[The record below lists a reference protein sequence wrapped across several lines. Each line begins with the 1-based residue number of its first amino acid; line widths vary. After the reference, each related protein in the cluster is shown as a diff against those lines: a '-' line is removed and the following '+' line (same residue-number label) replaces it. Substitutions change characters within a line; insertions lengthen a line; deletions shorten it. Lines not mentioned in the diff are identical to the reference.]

1 MIIMRCDL
9 CGTFSTPGSEIHA
22 LVADS
27 SAVYG
32 QDPLLDGRR
41 ILTAC
46 SPTHL
51 SELQRRCRERPF
63 VDVELWANKV
73 TLALQRHPEGLS
85 TQQLAEKTGLTASQ
99 VEHGITWR
107 QENHPAPP
115 PIEPAD

>member
-1 MIIMRCDL
+1 MRCDL

-46 SPTHL
+46 SLKHL
-51 SELQRRCRERPF
+51 AELRHHHRQRPF
-63 VDVELWANKV
+63 VDVELWAGKV
-73 TLALQRHPEGLS
+73 ALALKRHPEGLS
-85 TQQLAEKTGLTASQ
+85 TQQLAKTGLAASQ

-107 QENHPAPP
+107 HENHPAPP
-115 PIEPAD
+115 PVESAD